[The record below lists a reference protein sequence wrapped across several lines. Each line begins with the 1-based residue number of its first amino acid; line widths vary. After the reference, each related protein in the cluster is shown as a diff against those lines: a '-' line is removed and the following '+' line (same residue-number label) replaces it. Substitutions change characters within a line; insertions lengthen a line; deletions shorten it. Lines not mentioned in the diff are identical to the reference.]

1 MHTKA
6 PSNFGPRRDVP
17 VGHDPDACTAS
28 SRAPVKYCSAGL
40 GQPGQRRT
48 VRVGTVHAPPG
59 GGRTQPLNVLT
70 ATGDTASA
78 TASRTVPGVGGAW
91 QRMSDAERAVDAL
104 LEDAHLAAPYQIP
117 GLVRRHAATLDAD
130 DAVVYLVDLQQRV
143 LVPFFDPAGPGV
155 GRQVEPLSVDAT
167 LAGRAFQHVEVLTQD
182 AADGGIRVWLP
193 LLDGVERLGV
203 LGVTVDAAAAAEIGS
218 GLVGVRL
225 RRFAALVAELIMTKT
240 MYGDTIVRL
249 RRQAG
254 MGLAA
259 EMQWSLLPPLTF
271 ACQEVTIA
279 AALEPAY
286 EVAGDTV
293 DYAVDAGW
301 ARVAVLDGMGHG
313 LGSAQLATLAVAAY
327 RNARRADRSLT
338 DTAAL
343 IHDAL
348 VDAFGG
354 TAFATAVLAE
364 LDTDTGILSWI
375 NAGHPPPLLLRRGKL
390 VRSLHSRPTLPLGLV
405 VTGRPP
411 TTITVGREQ
420 LEPDD
425 RILLYTDGVIEA
437 RSPTGVFFG
446 DQALIDLFRRN
457 LAAGLPAQETM
468 RRVVHALL
476 DHQQGQLTDDATLL
490 LLEWRNTNTDALTP

>member
-1 MHTKA
+1 
-6 PSNFGPRRDVP
+6 
-17 VGHDPDACTAS
+17 
-28 SRAPVKYCSAGL
+28 
-40 GQPGQRRT
+40 
-48 VRVGTVHAPPG
+48 
-59 GGRTQPLNVLT
+59 
-70 ATGDTASA
+70 
-78 TASRTVPGVGGAW
+78 
-91 QRMSDAERAVDAL
+91 MSDAERAVDAL
-104 LEDAHLAAPYQIP
+104 LKDAHLAAPYQIAA
-117 GLVRRHAATLDAD
+117 LVARHAATLGAD
-130 DAVVYLVDLQQRV
+130 DALVYLADLQQRV
-143 LVPFFDPAGPGV
+143 LVPFLDPSGPSV
-155 GRQVEPLSVDAT
+155 GLHVEPLSVDAT
-167 LAGRAFQHVEVLTQD
+167 FPGRAFQHVEMLTQD
-182 AADGGIRVWLP
+182 AADGRIRVWLP

-203 LGVTVDAAAAAEIGS
+203 LGVTVDGAVVPEITN

-271 ACQEVTIA
+271 ACHEVTIA

-293 DYAVDAGW
+293 DYAVDAGF

-313 LGSAQLATLAVAAY
+313 LRSAQLATLAVAAY

-348 VDAFGG
+348 VEAFGG

-364 LDTDTGILSWI
+364 LDTDTGVLTWV
-375 NAGHPPPLLLRRGKL
+375 NAGHPAPLLLRRGKL

-405 VTGRPP
+405 ITGRPP

-420 LEPDD
+420 LQPDD
-425 RILLYTDGVIEA
+425 RVLLYTDGVTEA
-437 RSPTGVFFG
+437 RSPTGAFFG
-446 DQALIDLFRRN
+446 DQALIDLLRRN
-457 LAAGLPAQETM
+457 LASGLPAQETM

-490 LLEWRNTNTDALTP
+490 LLEWRNTNTDALIP

>member
-1 MHTKA
+1 MPVRGEA
-6 PSNFGPRRDVP
+6 GDV
-17 VGHDPDACTAS
+17 T
-28 SRAPVKYCSAGL
+28 
-40 GQPGQRRT
+40 T
-48 VRVGTVHAPPG
+48 TGTPTSEAEF
-59 GGRTQPLNVLT
+59 
-70 ATGDTASA
+70 
-78 TASRTVPGVGGAW
+78 RTVPGVSGAG
-91 QRMSDAERAVDAL
+91 QMSDAERAVDAL
-104 LEDAHLAAPYQIP
+104 LEDAHLAAPYQIA
-117 GLVRRHAATLDAD
+117 GLVARHAATLGANDA
-130 DAVVYLVDLQQRV
+130 AVYLVDLQQRV
-143 LVPFFDPAGPGV
+143 LVPFLDPRGPGI

-167 LAGRAFQHVEVLTQD
+167 LPGRAFQQVEVLTEK
-182 AADGGIRVWLP
+182 AADGRIRVWVP
-193 LLDGVERLGV
+193 LLDGIERLGV
-203 LGVTVDAAAAAEIGS
+203 LAVTVDGTVGSEIAT
-218 GLVGVRL
+218 GLVGARL
-225 RRFAALVAELIMTKT
+225 RRFATLVAEVITTKT

-271 ACQEVTIA
+271 ACHEVTVA

-301 ARVAVLDGMGHG
+301 TRVAVLDGMGHG
-313 LGSAQLATLAVAAY
+313 LRSAQLATLAIAAY

-348 VDAFGG
+348 VEAFGG

-364 LDTDTGILSWI
+364 LDTDTGMLTWV
-375 NAGHPPPLLLRRGKL
+375 NAGHPEPLLLRDGRL

-420 LEPDD
+420 LQPDD
-425 RILLYTDGVIEA
+425 RVLFYTDGVTEA
-437 RSPTGVFFG
+437 RSPTGAFFG
-446 DQALIDLFRRN
+446 DQALIDLLRRTF
-457 LAAGLPAQETM
+457 AAGLPAQETM
-468 RRVVHALL
+468 RRVVRALL